1 VTMKI
6 CVDYEK
12 CAGHAVCESL
22 DDEVFRLR
30 DDGYIQILIEQP
42 GDDKAEIVRDAVA
55 ECPTG
60 ALSIQE

>member
-1 VTMKI
+1 MKI

-22 DDEVFRLR
+22 DDAVFRLR
-30 DDGYIQILIEQP
+30 DDGYIQILVEQP

>member
-1 VTMKI
+1 MKI
-6 CVDYEK
+6 CVDYDK

-22 DDEVFRLR
+22 DGEVFRL
-30 DDGYIQILIEQP
+30 
-42 GDDKAEIVRDAVA
+42 RDAVA